1 MSNEAYIEFYQEK
14 DQLVNLSLYNALGEL
29 VMLINNKNLSSG
41 YHSIK
46 ISVEDIVN
54 GVYFIKFN
62 SASLSS
68 VKLLQVNR

>member
-1 MSNEAYIEFYQEK
+1 MRHILSFIRKK

-29 VMLINNKNLSSG
+29 VMVINNENLSSG

-62 SASLSS
+62 SASLSM
-68 VKLLQVNR
+68 